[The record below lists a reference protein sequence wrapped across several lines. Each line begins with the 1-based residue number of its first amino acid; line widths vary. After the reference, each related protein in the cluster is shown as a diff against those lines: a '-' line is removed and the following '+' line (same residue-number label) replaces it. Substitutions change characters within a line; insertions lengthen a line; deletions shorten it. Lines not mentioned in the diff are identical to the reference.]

1 MTRCATDRNEVD
13 RARLQQAM
21 ARYSESSVYA
31 IKKLLAGQDHPK
43 QRSGA
48 FKRQAAQ
55 VLGPFRACYQ
65 EVSIPNAIEG
75 RQDVVFYMGS
85 MKKMLTLLVSR
96 CDSFAAMM
104 RQERGARLNA
114 VLAHDE
120 CTSGNVLNPL
130 QRKKTCLF
138 YVTFTFLSDSFASSR
153 SWLPV
158 AALTHAQLETCKGGL
173 GGATAAFVRQWMAE
187 GLETPFY
194 VAQDLAVTLDVI
206 VIITIIISYMDYYEV
221 WISIFIPLTTLNT
234 IQL

>member
-1 MTRCATDRNEVD
+1 
-13 RARLQQAM
+13 
-21 ARYSESSVYA
+21 
-31 IKKLLAGQDHPK
+31 
-43 QRSGA
+43 
-48 FKRQAAQ
+48 
-55 VLGPFRACYQ
+55 
-65 EVSIPNAIEG
+65 
-75 RQDVVFYMGS
+75 
-85 MKKMLTLLVSR
+85 
-96 CDSFAAMM
+96 MM
-104 RQERGARLNA
+104 RQERGTRLNA